1 MAIWVDRNENKP
13 AGPFD
18 GVLIVLNVGV
28 ENFKSL
34 PKEFLQSVRDAVGD
48 AHAAGWLVLYLFDS
62 AIGAQPPPEE
72 FDNIEGFD
80 FYRNMHDVWGRNV
93 ADFEPLPDKRMKEF
107 VSLAESVREYKGFVV
122 QGKAAKIVG
131 QCSIAGSKTL
141 MPVVEIK

>member
-1 MAIWVDRNENKP
+1 MAIWIDRDEKKP

-18 GVLIVLNVGV
+18 GVLIVLNIGK
-28 ENFKSL
+28 ENYKSL
-34 PKEFLQSVRDAVGD
+34 PEKFVQSVRDAVGE

-80 FYRNMHDVWGRNV
+80 FYRRVQDVWGRSA

-107 VSLAESVREYKGFVV
+107 VSLAESIRQYKGFLI
-122 QGKAAKIVG
+122 QGKAAKVIG
-131 QCSIAGSKTL
+131 SCSIAGSKTL
-141 MPVVEIK
+141 MPLVEIK